1 MIELERERHPVDLED
16 EPRLADLGREQVGEV
31 GDEVFGQPGVH
42 LLIGEDGL
50 PGRLVDDVV
59 AQLEAVGHE
68 RLGLRLDLRRGTR
81 TIAR

>member
-42 LLIGEDGL
+42 LLVGEDGL

-59 AQLEAVGHE
+59 AELEAVGHE
-68 RLGLRLDLRRGTR
+68 RLGLRLDLR
-81 TIAR
+81 ARDADLSR